1 MGVKIRPQEI
11 LAHHFDE
18 TVIRDAPV
26 PCMVLGLGQALS
38 NLLEGWTRGFSWE
51 IISAGPGAAAAVP
64 TVTE

>member
-1 MGVKIRPQEI
+1 MGIKMRPQEI

-38 NLLEGWTRGFSWE
+38 NLLEGWT
-51 IISAGPGAAAAVP
+51 
-64 TVTE
+64 